1 MLVICLNSLLSC
13 ASCGQ
18 RRIGWRHQKRGR
30 KIHWFVDLAIAKG
43 LLLVSIYVKKTYLS
57 TVFLGVVGR
66 LGVEMTVV
74 LKFSSIVIPHHQI
87 LYFASQRALPVRR
100 FNIQDLVDKVSMIN
114 HLHSMQERLT
124 KVPPVIT
131 MFWLFM
137 KKPEPE
143 FCSC

>member
-1 MLVICLNSLLSC
+1 ML
-13 ASCGQ
+13 
-18 RRIGWRHQKRGR
+18 
-30 KIHWFVDLAIAKG
+30 
-43 LLLVSIYVKKTYLS
+43 KKTYLS
-57 TVFLGVVGR
+57 AIFLGIVGR

-74 LKFSSIVIPHHQI
+74 LKFSSIVIPHYQI
-87 LYFASQRALPVRR
+87 LYFASQRALPVIR
-100 FNIQDLVDKVSMIN
+100 FNIQDLVDKVSTIN

-137 KKPEPE
+137 KKPEPK

>member
-1 MLVICLNSLLSC
+1 M
-13 ASCGQ
+13 
-18 RRIGWRHQKRGR
+18 
-30 KIHWFVDLAIAKG
+30 
-43 LLLVSIYVKKTYLS
+43 
-57 TVFLGVVGR
+57 
-66 LGVEMTVV
+66 MVV
-74 LKFSSIVIPHHQI
+74 LKLKKEMDFKFRLTFDRVLMFSCIVIPHHQI
-87 LYFASQRALPVRR
+87 LYFASRRALPVRR

-124 KVPPVIT
+124 KVPLVIT

>member
-1 MLVICLNSLLSC
+1 
-13 ASCGQ
+13 
-18 RRIGWRHQKRGR
+18 
-30 KIHWFVDLAIAKG
+30 
-43 LLLVSIYVKKTYLS
+43 
-57 TVFLGVVGR
+57 
-66 LGVEMTVV
+66 MTVV
-74 LKFSSIVIPHHQI
+74 LKLKKEMDFKFRLTFDREFMFSSIVIPHHQI

-114 HLHSMQERLT
+114 YLHSVQERLM

-131 MFWLFM
+131 MFWLFV